1 MSKNIQSVA
10 DLKTQIALITE
21 EKSKQELRLK
31 NHVRDFTN
39 SLKPAN
45 LIKNAFSSINSDPEI
60 KSTLKIKGAEAAIAF
75 IVTQL
80 LFKNSN
86 PIFRVAATVLGTS
99 FAGKI
104 FGADASK
111 YIDRIKSVYNK
122 FRNKNKEE
130 GSDLFNEEDIYTG

>member
-10 DLKTQIALITE
+10 DLKIQIALITE

-45 LIKNAFSSINSDPEI
+45 LIKNAFSTINSDPEI

-111 YIDRIKSVYNK
+111 YIDRIKSVYSK
-122 FRNKNKEE
+122 FRNKNKEA